1 VAVARP
7 GAHGCKTQLDKI
19 CASLPET
26 RQRPGGE
33 HGRHVAFVVR
43 AKTFAYFTDDH
54 HGDGRLALICR
65 AAPGEQGALIA
76 SDADRFFVPPY
87 LGHRGWVG
95 LFLDRTR
102 VDWTEVRELMID
114 AYRLAA
120 PKRLA
125 AQVD

>member
-1 VAVARP
+1 MCV
-7 GAHGCKTQLDKI
+7 
-19 CASLPET
+19 SLPET
-26 RQRPGGE
+26 GQRRGGE
-33 HGRHVAFVVR
+33 HGRHVAYLVR

-65 AAPGEQGALIA
+65 AAPGDQQGLVA
-76 SDADRFFVPPY
+76 SDADRFFVPAY

-95 LFLDRTR
+95 LWLDRTR

-125 AQVD
+125 AQVP

>member
-1 VAVARP
+1 M
-7 GAHGCKTQLDKI
+7 
-19 CASLPET
+19 SLPET
-26 RQRPGGE
+26 GQRPGGE
-33 HGRHVAFVVR
+33 HGRHVAFLVR
-43 AKTFAYFTDDH
+43 EKTFAYFTDDH

-65 AAPGEQGALIA
+65 AGPGDQQALVA
-76 SDADRFFVPPY
+76 SDTDRFFVPPY

-95 LFLDRTR
+95 LRLDRTR

-120 PKRLA
+120 PRRLA